1 MNVSVSIEQIEF
13 FLLILVR
20 CSAFVL
26 TAPFFSTQGIPMRVK
41 AGVSILL
48 AVAVNAATPFAA
60 VEYSSVLGFA
70 MIVIREAIA
79 GVSMGFF
86 ANIAQHILSFVGQ
99 RIDLDMG
106 FSMATEYNASLASQ
120 ITVTGSLYTY
130 AVTLIIFV
138 TNFHLFIVQAIID
151 SFGAIPVG
159 HVAVDTNIVEVMA
172 VYMTDYFLIGFR
184 IALPMYAAILIVDTI
199 LGILAKVA
207 PQMNMFAVGI
217 QLKIAVGLIAL
228 YFMVRMLPGV
238 AKMIYDEMMKLLSM
252 SAVYLG
258 GG

>member
-1 MNVSVSIEQIEF
+1 
-13 FLLILVR
+13 
-20 CSAFVL
+20 
-26 TAPFFSTQGIPMRVK
+26 
-41 AGVSILL
+41 
-48 AVAVNAATPFAA
+48 
-60 VEYSSVLGFA
+60 
-70 MIVIREAIA
+70 
-79 GVSMGFF
+79 MGFF